1 MDYFQFA
8 GQSSETFYMIPLQT
22 DAAAFPVHGFRFSGN
37 PGGYG
42 EVCRDEGLQEQMVR
56 LKCAVLSPQGEA
68 QLRTRMRSAAA
79 WLQGEGELVLPQD
92 GGLAREAWVSSVG
105 NLVSKKTWGEV
116 EVTFRC
122 HPLLLG
128 EWQEIALNETCVVG
142 GTAPVRGI
150 LRTVLPDTDQTSV
163 VFQYGSETLTIHGT
177 TAAGSVIEAD
187 TSTGRVTVD
196 GEPANS
202 RVPIHSRFFA
212 VDAGNALISVQSE
225 EGTLSGTF
233 RFRQRWY

>member
-1 MDYFQFA
+1 M
-8 GQSSETFYMIPLQT
+8 
-22 DAAAFPVHGFRFSGN
+22 
-37 PGGYG
+37 
-42 EVCRDEGLQEQMVR
+42 
-56 LKCAVLSPQGEA
+56 
-68 QLRTRMRSAAA
+68 
-79 WLQGEGELVLPQD
+79 LPQD

-202 RVPIHSRFFA
+202 RVPMHSRFFA